1 MCACLLLCLLV
12 YVCVYQLVRCDTL
25 CVWSKKEPA
34 AWQTRRARTCVRV
47 CCCVCLCVC
56 VCVSAGKM
64 RHSMCVWSKKEPCR
78 RVRVCCCV
86 CLCVCVCVSAGK
98 MRHSMC
104 VWSKKEPAAWQT
116 RSGVEGPA
124 QARPHHRPPVPTRNC
139 ESENLS
145 NRPGL
150 GDCGS

>member
-1 MCACLLLCLLV
+1 MYVCVCVCEEQKRADSQSDTQYQWLV
-12 YVCVYQLVRCDTL
+12 YVCL
-25 CVWSKKEPA
+25 C
-34 AWQTRRARTCVRV
+34 
-47 CCCVCLCVC
+47 
-56 VCVSAGKM
+56 
-64 RHSMCVWSKKEPCR
+64 MCVYVEG
-78 RVRVCCCV
+78 
-86 CLCVCVCVSAGK
+86 VCVSAGK

-150 GDCGS
+150 GDSVVIPGQRDLVTTEPRDLPLTSTLNDHKNCPSEKKYAKW

>member
-1 MCACLLLCLLV
+1 M
-12 YVCVYQLVRCDTL
+12 
-25 CVWSKKEPA
+25 
-34 AWQTRRARTCVRV
+34 
-47 CCCVCLCVC
+47 
-56 VCVSAGKM
+56 SAGKM
-64 RHSMCVWSKKEPCR
+64 RHSMCVWSKKEPAAWQTR
-78 RVRVCCCV
+78 SGVEAVYVFACV
-86 CLCVCVCVSAGK
+86 CMCVYVCVSAVK

-150 GDCGS
+150 GDSVVIPGQRDLVTTEPRDLPLTSTLNDHKICQIEKKYAKW

>member
-1 MCACLLLCLLV
+1 MYLCVCEEQKRAGSQSDTQYQWQV
-12 YVCVYQLVRCDTL
+12 YVCL
-25 CVWSKKEPA
+25 C
-34 AWQTRRARTCVRV
+34 
-47 CCCVCLCVC
+47 
-56 VCVSAGKM
+56 
-64 RHSMCVWSKKEPCR
+64 MCVYVEG
-78 RVRVCCCV
+78 
-86 CLCVCVCVSAGK
+86 VCVSAGK